1 MKQNHKHYNLI
12 LNDNVDLKADSV
24 YFYSREIVDL
34 VLSHNKRSLIKI
46 INPANKK
53 FIIRKVRAK
62 GVDGLNASSILLDYL
77 SAKELGAASE
87 DDLIV
92 KRPGF
97 FGKYF
102 TYYFKHPNEEIRF
115 AFVLFWLAIL
125 FSKFIEII
133 IP

>member
-1 MKQNHKHYNLI
+1 MNQNVNHYKLI
-12 LNDNVDLKADSV
+12 LKDNIDLKSDSA
-24 YFYSREIVDL
+24 YFYSREIADL

-62 GVDGLNASSILLDYL
+62 GVVGLNATSILLDYL

-102 TYYFKHPNEEIRF
+102 TYYFKHPSEEIRF